1 MLQNDGQDAG
11 WVTTR
16 VGRVGYR
23 AETTARSHAFVA
35 DEPRDVGGTDTGP
48 TPYEQLLGAL
58 AGCTAMTVRMYADR
72 KGWPLED
79 IVVRLR
85 PVRSHAADCAD
96 CETKAVS
103 VGQLERVV
111 EFTGVLTDEQR
122 ARLLWIA
129 DRCPIKQSLERG
141 LRIAPAVPASPT
153 TPTATSTATST
164 GVSS

>member
-1 MLQNDGQDAG
+1 MLQDGGRDAG

-103 VGQLERVV
+103 VGQLEREV
-111 EFTGVLTDEQR
+111 EFTGELTDEQR

-141 LRIAPAVPASPT
+141 LHIAPAVPASPG
-153 TPTATSTATST
+153 TPTAATST
-164 GVSS
+164 GVTT

>member
-1 MLQNDGQDAG
+1 MLQNGEQEAG

-16 VGRVGYR
+16 VGRLGYR

-35 DEPRDVGGTDTGP
+35 DEPREVGGTDTGP

-72 KGWPLED
+72 KGWPLEQ
-79 IVVRLR
+79 ITVRLR
-85 PVRSHAADCAD
+85 PVRSHAADCAA
-96 CETKAVS
+96 CETKTVS
-103 VGQLERVV
+103 VGQLEREV
-111 EFTGVLTDEQR
+111 EFTGELTDEQR

-141 LRIAPAVPASPT
+141 LHVAPAALAAPT
-153 TPTATSTATST
+153 APTATSA
-164 GVSS
+164 GVTR